1 MIEAGRLGR
10 GHLDWRSARDLPPS
24 CRPVSDCNPGAE
36 VREAGQCLPCVLY
49 TLRSETVKLVTM
61 IRRKSRMVV
70 MMCAVAMRHGR
81 SMLGRTL

>member
-1 MIEAGRLGR
+1 MICHPPVAQFLTVIPGQKSGRQ
-10 GHLDWRSARDLPPS
+10 
-24 CRPVSDCNPGAE
+24 VK
-36 VREAGQCLPCVLY
+36 CLPCVLY
-49 TLRSETVKLVTM
+49 TLRSETIKLVTM